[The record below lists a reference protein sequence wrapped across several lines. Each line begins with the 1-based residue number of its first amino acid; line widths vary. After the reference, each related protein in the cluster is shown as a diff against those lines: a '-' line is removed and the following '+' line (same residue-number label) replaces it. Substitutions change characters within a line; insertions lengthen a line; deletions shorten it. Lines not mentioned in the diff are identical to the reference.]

1 MRVLGVGFGRTATMS
16 LKAALEQLG
25 VGPCFHMIE
34 LITGENRERDLA
46 HWTRVANGEQVDW
59 HEVFH
64 GWQATVDW
72 PACSSWRE
80 LIEVFPDARVLL
92 NVRDFD
98 GFYESAIHTIRAIWE
113 AGDAGGVAP
122 DASRPVPP
130 PALRE
135 VIGKVIWEGDFQ
147 GRFADRDWVRQMY
160 ERRIQTIKETVRSD
174 RLTVWNIGDGWEP
187 LAAML
192 GVAVPAQEF
201 PHLHDTDEFR
211 AAFGLPPRA

>member
-1 MRVLGVGFGRTATMS
+1 MKVLGVGFGRTATMS

-25 VGPCFHMIE
+25 AGPCFHMIE
-34 LITGENRERDLA
+34 LITGENAERDLA
-46 HWTRVANGEQVDW
+46 HWTRVARGEQVDW

-64 GWQATVDW
+64 GWEATVDW

-80 LIEVFPDARVLL
+80 LIKAFPDTPVLL

-113 AGDAGGVAP
+113 AGESGGTAP
-122 DASRPVPP
+122 DASRPAPP
-130 PALRE
+130 PALRG
-135 VIGKVIWEGDFQ
+135 VIGKLIWEGDFQ
-147 GRFADRDWVRQMY
+147 GRFADREWVREMY
-160 ERRIQTIKETVRSD
+160 ERRIETIKETVPAD

-192 GVAVPAQEF
+192 GVKAPAEDF

-211 AAFGLPPRA
+211 AAFGLPPLG